1 MAIEKQ
7 IKNIAYFFHSSP
19 ENTLAYH
26 RLIGP
31 AQYLRLNV
39 IRGFDVG
46 EINVECVTEGDIVV
60 IQRDFPRFFDD
71 YERIITL
78 ARKEKKPVV
87 LDLDDLLL
95 ELPEEHPDRQGIYYT
110 DALLPMLQALI
121 EVDMVT
127 VTTVP
132 LKEYVYKYN
141 QNVRIIPNF
150 LNDALWTLRIP
161 TISFDQDRSI
171 TIGYMGGNSH
181 APDLRMIVPIV
192 LELIER
198 FPSKLQFH
206 FWGIAPPAEIASLPQ
221 VTHSQLQVYDYP
233 EFAATFQKQSA
244 DIFIAPLVENPF
256 NSCKSAIKFLE
267 YSALGVP
274 GVYGDF
280 QPYSSVITNGY
291 DGYLASTTNEWLEY
305 LSELIENPE
314 RRIEIASNAQ
324 ETIRSKWLLSKNVHL
339 WLEAYQE
346 ASVRKPSKRS
356 YSPMLTTLRSINS
369 QIGELNTK
377 RDKQIQTQSA
387 QITEHEQLAQLLTA
401 RVAEREQQ
409 IQTLTAQVT
418 ERDQQIQTLTAQV
431 TERDQQIQTFSAQVT
446 ERDQQIQALSAQVT
460 ERDHQIQAL
469 SAQVTERDQ
478 QIQALTAQVI
488 EQEQQVRVLTAQ
500 VAERDQQ
507 VQALSAQLWEITI
520 SKAWRLALVFRR
532 IRLFLIPPGG
542 RRDRLVK
549 KLFSVISFPGRI
561 RRYYRLGENL
571 AIIRNSELFD
581 ASWYLEQN
589 PDVAQAGIDPV
600 RHYLLHGGFEGRDPS
615 RHFSSVGYLERFQDV
630 QGAGVNPLVH
640 YLLYGND
647 EGRLPYPIQTAAP
660 STVEASHSPTRM
672 KNKPSLQ
679 RKTNDEAQAIHSCKT
694 GLNLSPIPETTA
706 KMVVEDK
713 NWKDYLLVSTEI
725 KNKEQERSATI
736 TLRKPRLI
744 DCDGKDLLKA
754 TKSIHL
760 PSSRNVQVSIII
772 PVYNNAKLLLEC
784 LLSLAKDQTFTE
796 YDVCIVDD
804 NSDTETRK
812 IIDNISGI
820 RVVRN
825 AERMGF
831 TLSCNKGAQDARGQ
845 FLLFLNNDVQVFE
858 GLLKS
863 LLGTFEENSQV
874 GAVGP
879 KVIYPNGRLQEAGCI
894 INRDGTTNLIGHWDD
909 PSLDRY
915 NYKREVDY
923 ISGVCLLIRKDDFLD
938 VVGFD
943 PRFAPAYYEDVDL
956 CCKLREKGMRIIYNP
971 DAVIVHH
978 LSATTSNFFGL
989 DTKVELVT
997 RNRQKLIERWQPLLD
1012 ETNRVRLIA
1021 FYLPQFHPIPEND
1034 LWWGKGFTEWRK
1046 VTQARPL
1053 FDGHYQPHLPADLG
1067 FYDLRIPEIME
1078 QQEELARHYGIEG
1091 FCYYYY
1097 WFNGKRLLETP
1108 LERMLK
1114 TGRSDFPFCLC
1125 WANENWTRRWDGGEK
1140 DILIAQHHSEEDDL
1154 AVIRDLIRYFKH
1166 SNYVRVNGKPILLIY
1181 RVNIFPDLRRTA
1193 QIWREE
1199 CRREGI
1205 GEIYLVMAETFE
1217 LSLKNYAPEEFGL
1230 DAAVEFPPH
1239 GSWGRVS
1246 VPKLSSNF
1254 SGDIVNYKSEA
1265 LKYSLKSFPKY
1276 IRYKTV
1282 MPSWDNSARKQ
1293 NSATIFINSSP
1304 GAYQAWLEFAIRKT
1318 REQYSGDHRIVFV
1331 SAWNEWAE
1339 GNHLEPD
1346 QRYGHQ
1352 YLEATANA
1360 IDYDV
1365 LNSTQN

>member
-1 MAIEKQ
+1 
-7 IKNIAYFFHSSP
+7 
-19 ENTLAYH
+19 
-26 RLIGP
+26 
-31 AQYLRLNV
+31 
-39 IRGFDVG
+39 
-46 EINVECVTEGDIVV
+46 
-60 IQRDFPRFFDD
+60 
-71 YERIITL
+71 
-78 ARKEKKPVV
+78 
-87 LDLDDLLL
+87 
-95 ELPEEHPDRQGIYYT
+95 
-110 DALLPMLQALI
+110 
-121 EVDMVT
+121 
-127 VTTVP
+127 
-132 LKEYVYKYN
+132 
-141 QNVRIIPNF
+141 
-150 LNDALWTLRIP
+150 
-161 TISFDQDRSI
+161 
-171 TIGYMGGNSH
+171 
-181 APDLRMIVPIV
+181 
-192 LELIER
+192 
-198 FPSKLQFH
+198 
-206 FWGIAPPAEIASLPQ
+206 
-221 VTHSQLQVYDYP
+221 
-233 EFAATFQKQSA
+233 
-244 DIFIAPLVENPF
+244 
-256 NSCKSAIKFLE
+256 
-267 YSALGVP
+267 
-274 GVYGDF
+274 
-280 QPYSSVITNGY
+280 
-291 DGYLASTTNEWLEY
+291 
-305 LSELIENPE
+305 
-314 RRIEIASNAQ
+314 
-324 ETIRSKWLLSKNVHL
+324 
-339 WLEAYQE
+339 
-346 ASVRKPSKRS
+346 
-356 YSPMLTTLRSINS
+356 
-369 QIGELNTK
+369 
-377 RDKQIQTQSA
+377 
-387 QITEHEQLAQLLTA
+387 
-401 RVAEREQQ
+401 
-409 IQTLTAQVT
+409 
-418 ERDQQIQTLTAQV
+418 
-431 TERDQQIQTFSAQVT
+431 
-446 ERDQQIQALSAQVT
+446 
-460 ERDHQIQAL
+460 
-469 SAQVTERDQ
+469 
-478 QIQALTAQVI
+478 
-488 EQEQQVRVLTAQ
+488 
-500 VAERDQQ
+500 
-507 VQALSAQLWEITI
+507 
-520 SKAWRLALVFRR
+520 
-532 IRLFLIPPGG
+532 LIPLGG
-542 RRDRLVK
+542 WRERLVK

-571 AIIRNSELFD
+571 AIIRKSELFD

-589 PDVAQAGIDPV
+589 PDVAQARVDPV
-600 RHYLLHGGFEGRDPS
+600 RHYLLYGGFEGRDPS
-615 RHFSSVGYLERFQDV
+615 PHFSSKGYLGRYQDV
-630 QGAGVNPLVH
+630 QGAGGNPLVH

-647 EGRLPYPIQTAAP
+647 EGRLPYPIQTAVP
-660 STVEASHSPTRM
+660 STVEAFHSPTRM
-672 KNKPSLQ
+672 KKKPSLMLSN
-679 RKTNDEAQAIHSCKT
+679 NDETQAIHSYET
-694 GLNLSPIPETTA
+694 GQNLSSTPETTA

-736 TLRKPRLI
+736 TPRNPRLI
-744 DCDGKDLLKA
+744 ACDGKDLLKA
-754 TKSIHL
+754 TKSIYL

-804 NSDTETRK
+804 NSDTETRN
-812 IIDNISGI
+812 IIDNLSGI

-831 TLSCNKGAQDARGQ
+831 TLSCNKGAQDASGN
-845 FLLFLNNDVQVFE
+845 FLLFLNDDVQVFR
-858 GLLKS
+858 GFLKF
-863 LLGTFEENSQV
+863 LLGTFEENSRV

-894 INRDGTTNLIGHWDD
+894 INRDGTTELIGHWDD
-909 PSLDRY
+909 PNLDRY
-915 NYKREVDY
+915 NYQRDVDY
-923 ISGVCLLIRKDDFLD
+923 ISGVCMLVRKDDFLE
-938 VVGFD
+938 VGGFD

-971 DAVIVHH
+971 DAIIVHH

-989 DTKVELVT
+989 EKKVELVT

-1012 ETNRVRLIA
+1012 EMNRVRLIA

-1078 QQEELARHYGIEG
+1078 QQEELARRYGIEG

-1114 TGRSDFPFCLC
+1114 NGHSDFPFCLC

-1166 SNYVRVNGKPILLIY
+1166 PNYVRVNGKPLLLIY
-1181 RVNIFPDLRRTA
+1181 RVNIFPDFRRTA

-1246 VPKLSSNF
+1246 VPKLSPNF
-1254 SGDIVNYKSEA
+1254 TGDIVNYKSEA
-1265 LKYSLKSFPKY
+1265 LIYSLKSFPKH

-1282 MPSWDNSARKQ
+1282 MPSWDNSARRQ

-1360 IDYDV
+1360 IDYDL
-1365 LNSTQN
+1365 LNSTQDKETKTN

>member
-1 MAIEKQ
+1 MAKEKQ

-19 ENTLAYH
+19 EDTLSYH

-31 AQYLRLNV
+31 AQHLGLNV
-39 IRGFDVG
+39 IRGFNDG
-46 EINVECVTEGDIVV
+46 EINVESVSEGDIVV
-60 IQRDFPRFFDD
+60 IQRDFSRFYDE

-87 LDLDDLLL
+87 LDFDDLLI
-95 ELPEEHPDRQGIYYT
+95 ELPEEHPDRQNIYYT

-121 EVDMVT
+121 EVDLVT
-127 VTTVP
+127 VTTAT
-132 LKEYVYKYN
+132 LKEQIYKYN
-141 QNVRIIPNF
+141 RNVRVLPNF
-150 LNDALWTLRIP
+150 LNDALWRLRKP
-161 TISFDQDRSI
+161 TISSDLDQPI

-181 APDLRMIVPIV
+181 APDLRMITPIV

-198 FPSKLQFH
+198 YPSRLQFH
-206 FWGIAPPAEIASLPQ
+206 FLGIVPPAEIASLSQ
-221 VTHSQLQVYDYP
+221 VKFVSLQNYDYP
-233 EFAATFQKQSA
+233 KFAAAFQKQSA
-244 DIFIAPLVENPF
+244 NIFIAPLVENLF

-274 GVYGDF
+274 GVFSDI

-291 DGYLASTTNEWLEY
+291 DGYLASTSNEWLEY

-324 ETIRSKWLLSKNVHL
+324 ETTRSKWLLSKNAHL

-346 ASVRKPSKRS
+346 ATVRKPPKRS
-356 YSPMLTTLRSINS
+356 ISPMITTLRSFNS

-387 QITEHEQLAQLLTA
+387 QITEHEQQAQLLTSQ
-401 RVAEREQQ
+401 VAEIEQQ
-409 IQTLTAQVT
+409 TQVLSAQVT
-418 ERDQQIQTLTAQV
+418 DRDRQIQALT
-431 TERDQQIQTFSAQVT
+431 AQVT
-446 ERDQQIQALSAQVT
+446 ERDQQIQALSAQMT
-460 ERDHQIQAL
+460 ERDLQIQAL
-469 SAQVTERDQ
+469 SAQVT
-478 QIQALTAQVI
+478 
-488 EQEQQVRVLTAQ
+488 
-500 VAERDQQ
+500 ERDQQ
-507 VQALSAQLWEITI
+507 VQALSAQLWEITT
-520 SKAWRLALVFRR
+520 SKVWRLALVFRR
-532 IRLFLIPPGG
+532 IRLFMIPPGG
-542 RRDRLVK
+542 WRDRLVK
-549 KLFSVISFPGRI
+549 KLFFVIIFPGRI

-571 AIIRNSELFD
+571 AIIRKSELFD
-581 ASWYLEQN
+581 ANWYLTHN
-589 PDVAQAGIDPV
+589 PDVVQAGIDPA
-600 RHYLLHGGFEGRDPS
+600 RHYLLYGGFEGRDPS
-615 RHFSSVGYLERFQDV
+615 PHFSSQGYLERYQDV

-640 YLLYGND
+640 YLLCGND

-660 STVEASHSPTRM
+660 STVEASHYTTRM
-672 KNKPSLQ
+672 KDKPSLQ
-679 RKTNDEAQAIHSCKT
+679 RKTNDEVQAIHSSKT
-694 GLNLSPIPETTA
+694 SLNLSPIPETTA
-706 KMVVEDK
+706 KIVVEDN

-736 TLRKPRLI
+736 TPRKPRLI
-744 DCDGKDLLKA
+744 ACDGKDLLKE

-812 IIDNISGI
+812 IIDNLSGI
-820 RVVRN
+820 RVVRS

-831 TLSCNKGAQDARGQ
+831 TLSCNKGAQDASGN
-845 FLLFLNNDVQVFE
+845 FLLFLNDDVQVFR
-858 GLLKS
+858 GFLKFLLD
-863 LLGTFEENSQV
+863 TFEENSRV

-894 INRDGTTNLIGHWDD
+894 INRDGTTELIGHWDD
-909 PSLDRY
+909 PNLDRY
-915 NYKREVDY
+915 NYQREVDY
-923 ISGVCLLIRKDDFLD
+923 ISGVCMLVRKDDFLE
-938 VVGFD
+938 VGGFD

-978 LSATTSNFFGL
+978 LSATTSNISGL

-1012 ETNRVRLIA
+1012 EMNRMRLIA

-1046 VTQARPL
+1046 VTQARSL

-1078 QQEELARHYGIEG
+1078 QQEELARRYGIEG

-1108 LERMLK
+1108 LERMLE
-1114 TGRSDFPFCLC
+1114 TERSDFPYCLC

-1166 SNYVRVNGKPILLIY
+1166 PNYVRVNGKPMFLIY
-1181 RVNIFPDLRRTA
+1181 RVNIFPDFRRTA

-1254 SGDIVNYKSEA
+1254 TGDIVNYKSEA
-1265 LKYSLKSFPKY
+1265 LKYSLKSFPKH

-1282 MPSWDNSARKQ
+1282 MPSWDNSARRH

-1360 IDYDV
+1360 IDYD
-1365 LNSTQN
+1365 LLDSTQNKEKKTS